1 MTPIRFD
8 TKKSSID
15 WLAFG
20 VALALALLGALTM
33 NSFQTQDPFFW
44 RQVLWISVGVAVF
57 FIASG
62 IDWRF
67 LRRGSVAAALF
78 FIVLVPLVVLVVAG
92 TATKGAKSW
101 FDLGGFALQPV
112 KFVKLAL
119 IIALA
124 KYFSR
129 RHIEIANI
137 RHILISGAYAAIVV

>member
-15 WLAFG
+15 WVVFG
-20 VALALALLGALTM
+20 VALALSLLGALTM
-33 NSFQTQDPFFW
+33 NSFQAQDPFFL
-44 RQVLWISVGVAVF
+44 RQILWISIGVAVF

-92 TATKGAKSW
+92 TAAKS
-101 FDLGGFALQPV
+101 G
-112 KFVKLAL
+112 K
-119 IIALA
+119 
-124 KYFSR
+124 SR
-129 RHIEIANI
+129 VEHR
-137 RHILISGAYAAIVV
+137 G

>member
-15 WLAFG
+15 WVVFG
-20 VALALALLGALTM
+20 VAVALALLGALTM
-33 NSFQTQDPFFW
+33 NSFQAQDPFFL

-67 LRRGSVAAALF
+67 LRRGGVAAALF
-78 FIVLVPLVVLVVAG
+78 FIVLIPLVVLVVAG

-101 FDLGGFALQPV
+101 VELGGFARPPV
-112 KFVKLAL
+112 EVVKV
-119 IIALA
+119 
-124 KYFSR
+124 
-129 RHIEIANI
+129 
-137 RHILISGAYAAIVV
+137 G